1 MATGNV
7 AKGAPM
13 RIESSVTSI
22 SWIPSEAVEGLPKL
36 PFTMGV
42 AHYDDPPPDRID
54 YLELMHRADLFRE
67 ANELKAWIDVE
78 DGKIVDYGQ
87 TGRGRIGLTRL
98 KLGRKEIA
106 VPAVAMPVLQNSEVG
121 PDWVRFTQTAGGR
134 TGMPAPRG
142 VRGKPYFQINSA
154 IAWTTLALTIY
165 ADGTSKHDLS
175 GASTFPRHWIYDQ
188 DGALVEK
195 SGAIDFAKWYRE
207 AHSQNT
213 PWGNEDSP
221 AVVTAVESAVEREL
235 SLEIMGGEKP
245 RSRSLSAGDI
255 LVEQGDQSEDSV
267 VVYLVLDGV
276 LEVIVDGEVVGE
288 LGPGAIVGER
298 AQLEGG
304 PRTATLR
311 AKTAGKVVGIPAE
324 ELDRERL
331 EQVAAGHKRED
342 A

>member
-1 MATGNV
+1 
-7 AKGAPM
+7 M

-54 YLELMHRADLFRE
+54 FIDVMHKADLFRE

-78 DGKIVDYGQ
+78 DGKIKDYGQ

-98 KLGRKEIA
+98 KLGPREIA
-106 VPAVAMPVLQNSEVG
+106 VPAVAMPTMQNTEVG
-121 PDWVRFTQTAGGR
+121 DDWVRFTQSAGGR
-134 TGMPAPRG
+134 TGMPAPRS

-165 ADGTSKHDLS
+165 ADGRSEHSLA
-175 GASTFPRHWIYDQ
+175 GGSTFPRHWIYDK
-188 DGALVEK
+188 DGALVQK
-195 SGAIDFAKWYRE
+195 SGAIDFDKWYRE
-207 AHSQNT
+207 AHVQNT

-235 SLEIMGGEKP
+235 SMEIMGGAKVRP
-245 RSRSLSAGDI
+245 RPFAAGDVI
-255 LVEQGDQSEDSV
+255 VEQGDASDESTL
-267 VVYLVLDGV
+267 VYLVLDGV
-276 LEVIVDGEVVGE
+276 LEVVVDGETVGE

-311 AKTAGKVVGIPAE
+311 AKTGGKVVAIPGE
-324 ELDRERL
+324 ELDRSQL
-331 EQVAAGHKRED
+331 EQVAAGHRREE